1 VARSKTGGE
10 TLGAPPLF
18 DDREPNI
25 IRSVNSVTELNKHKV
40 RQFVEAVWNQGHLE
54 LIDELVAADY
64 LGRISC
70 VETGIVGRAAVRQL
84 VSSHRRAYPDL
95 YIKIEDEIAEDDRV
109 VTRWQA
115 MATPRGPRADGFP
128 SGRVRY
134 CEGISIT
141 RLLAGK
147 QVDNHTEYTSFPPVQ
162 ASPPSRPVP
171 SAPRPSW
178 PQKPI
183 S

>member
-1 VARSKTGGE
+1 M
-10 TLGAPPLF
+10 
-18 DDREPNI
+18 D
-25 IRSVNSVTELNKHKV
+25 SVTKLNKHKV
-40 RQFVEAVWNQGHLE
+40 RQFVEAVWNQRHLE
-54 LIDELVAADY
+54 LIDELVADDY

-70 VETGIVGRAAVRQL
+70 VQTGIVGRAGVRQL
-84 VSSHRRAYPDL
+84 VSSHHREYPDL

-115 MATPRGPRADGFP
+115 TATLRGPRTDGSP

-147 QVDNHTEYTSFPPVQ
+147 QVDAHTEYTRLASVQ
-162 ASPPSRPVP
+162 ASSPARPVP
-171 SAPRPSW
+171 SAPRASR

-183 S
+183 I